1 MTASP
6 QRQGILAFWR
16 TGLAGLHLQS
26 WVRQQTWLQRIY
38 RAFPQ
43 HLRDRVSA
51 SLSARSLTQT
61 RFQRTEAWELSSKDS
76 DASLRCANE
85 DIAPALD
92 AAMGVN
98 ILGYIRGEFGLAESA
113 RMYSRALI
121 NAGVP
126 VSLYDLDMGLPHSWL
141 DRSMDAFIDQRMPH
155 RVTIVFVNPDYLEAA
170 FEQVGRARMDGHY
183 IVACWF
189 WELETIPMNWMSAIE
204 LVDEIMVAS
213 QFIENAFRRITDK
226 PIMRLPLPLSDWR
239 DSGLQ
244 RSDFG
249 LDVDKFVFLFT
260 FDFHSFV
267 TRKNPQAIV
276 HAFQQAFPHDRD
288 DVRLVLK
295 SSNGHLYAEQMRE
308 LLTLVVGDSRILLRD
323 EVIEKVHVRAL
334 QRCCDVYVS
343 MHRAEGFGLGLAE
356 CMSIGKPVIATGW
369 SGNMEFM
376 TESNSCLV
384 EYDLVPVAGGYP
396 DSDGTHWAEPRIA
409 SASDAMRR
417 LADDPAYA
425 RALGEVAKKDICSQ
439 LSPGSVA
446 RHLLAKIVEVNEV
459 TD

>member
-1 MTASP
+1 
-6 QRQGILAFWR
+6 
-16 TGLAGLHLQS
+16 
-26 WVRQQTWLQRIY
+26 
-38 RAFPQ
+38 
-43 HLRDRVSA
+43 
-51 SLSARSLTQT
+51 
-61 RFQRTEAWELSSKDS
+61 
-76 DASLRCANE
+76 
-85 DIAPALD
+85 
-92 AAMGVN
+92 
-98 ILGYIRGEFGLAESA
+98 
-113 RMYSRALI
+113 
-121 NAGVP
+121 
-126 VSLYDLDMGLPHSWL
+126 
-141 DRSMDAFIDQRMPH
+141 
-155 RVTIVFVNPDYLEAA
+155 
-170 FEQVGRARMDGHY
+170 
-183 IVACWF
+183 
-189 WELETIPMNWMSAIE
+189 MNWMSAIE